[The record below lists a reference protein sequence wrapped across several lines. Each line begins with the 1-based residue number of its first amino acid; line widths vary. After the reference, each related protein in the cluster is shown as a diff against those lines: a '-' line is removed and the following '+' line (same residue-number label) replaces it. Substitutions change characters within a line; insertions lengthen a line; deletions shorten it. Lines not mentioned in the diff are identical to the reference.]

1 MTHAL
6 PRTDLRDSDVRTPG
20 LPGTN
25 EATITDWALAAG
37 EGDADAV
44 ERFVGALH
52 RDIWRY
58 LAYLSGDPQS
68 ADDLTQETFLRALG
82 SLPRFEGRSSAR
94 TWLLSIARR
103 SFIDS
108 LRHAA
113 VRPVV
118 SDTVD
123 WCVAAEKTRPQ
134 GIPGF
139 EEGIALTE
147 LLASIPAERYDAFVL
162 TQLLG
167 LPYEEAARAIGCPVG
182 TVRSR
187 VSRARGH
194 LIGMLIDAE
203 RAAAGGADP
212 AHRPSTANLTG
223 AAA

>member
-6 PRTDLRDSDVRTPG
+6 TRPAQRTSRIRTPS
-20 LPGTN
+20 PPHTD
-25 EATITDWALAAG
+25 EETITLWALAAG
-37 EGDADAV
+37 EGDTDAV

-94 TWLLSIARR
+94 TWLRSIARR

-118 SDTVD
+118 SDEVD
-123 WCVAAEKTRPQ
+123 WCVAAENAGPR
-134 GIPGF
+134 GVPGF
-139 EEGIALTE
+139 EEGIALAE
-147 LLASIPAERYDAFVL
+147 LLACIPAERHDAFVL

-167 LPYEEAARAIGCPVG
+167 LPYEEAARTIGCPVG
-182 TVRSR
+182 TIRSR

-194 LIGMLIDAE
+194 LIDMLI
-203 RAAAGGADP
+203 AADRPCP
-212 AHRPSTANLTG
+212 A
-223 AAA
+223 

>member
-6 PRTDLRDSDVRTPG
+6 PRPVQRSSRIRTPDR
-20 LPGTN
+20 PRTN
-25 EATITDWALAAG
+25 EETITDWALAAG

-94 TWLLSIARR
+94 TWLQSIARR

-108 LRHAA
+108 LRYAA

-118 SDTVD
+118 SDEVD
-123 WCVAAEKTRPQ
+123 WCVAAENARPQ
-134 GIPGF
+134 GVPGF
-139 EEGIALTE
+139 EEGVALAE
-147 LLASIPAERYDAFVL
+147 LLASIPTERHDAFML

-167 LPYEEAARAIGCPVG
+167 LPYEEAAQVIGCPVG

-194 LIGMLIDAE
+194 LIGMLTAAE
-203 RAAAGGADP
+203 RSAAERKGP
-212 AHRPSTANLTG
+212 SHRPSVPDLTE